1 MKKIRLITILFVA
14 FFLTIPTVKAANI
27 TTTANTVYPGQSF
40 TASVT
45 INAAAWNVHSST
57 LGPVSGCIMNDVNAS
72 DTAMNITKTI
82 SVSCTAIETGTITI
96 TLSGDYTTQDGNNIP
111 LTGSKTV
118 QVVQRPQPQPQPQT
132 PTYRPPVQQQP
143 QTPKSSN
150 NYLKSLKVEG
160 CTISPEFN
168 KDKLEYSCKDL
179 LIDKIEI
186 KAEVE
191 DSKSTIT
198 GTGSKELFNGDN
210 NFEVKVTSE
219 DGQIRVY
226 KLLINKKNI
235 PSTKILK
242 LKIGDKEY
250 KVDEEIILY
259 GLPPKTEKIDLKV
272 TTDSTTAKVN
282 ITGNENLKPGY
293 NIINISV
300 TDTDCVEKIYKVL
313 IYIREYDLLENKNT
327 DSLDKD
333 YIVNLNKNAAYL
345 LNKSILN
352 NVDSKKLI
360 YHIID
365 SNNGILSSMEITN
378 RQQLENDYELY
389 FITKNNKVYTN
400 IFEKTKVKTY
410 FGNKFNIG
418 DKLYIY
424 AYNEETQAYELL
436 DTQEYKDYYVSFET
450 TNSFEYLITTK
461 EIKIEVI
468 KEKKTKLSEI
478 MFVVIFQVIVMG
490 TIIALI
496 SNRIKSKYEN
506 NKEEKTEE
514 KTEEPVLTPIV
525 EEKIEE
531 KPKETEKEEKE
542 TTIKEEKAEE
552 KPEQKENNEVI

>member
-27 TTTANTVYPGQSF
+27 ITTANTVYPGQSF

-72 DTAMNITKTI
+72 DTAMNITKTV
-82 SVSCTAIETGTITI
+82 SVSCTATGTGTITI

-118 QVVQRPQPQPQPQT
+118 QVVQKPQPQPQT
-132 PTYRPPVQQQP
+132 PTYRPPVQPQP

-352 NVDSKKLI
+352 NVDSKKLF

-365 SNNGILSSMEITN
+365 SNNGLLSSMEITS

-525 EEKIEE
+525 EEK
-531 KPKETEKEEKE
+531 T
-542 TTIKEEKAEE
+542 
-552 KPEQKENNEVI
+552 EQKENNEVI

>member
-14 FFLTIPTVKAANI
+14 LFLTIPTVKAANI

-57 LGPVSGCIMNDVNAS
+57 SGPVSGCIMNDVNAS
-72 DTAMNITKTI
+72 DTAMNITKTV
-82 SVSCTAIETGTITI
+82 SVSCTATGTGTITI

-118 QVVQRPQPQPQPQT
+118 QVVQQPQPQPQPQPQT
-132 PTYRPPVQQQP
+132 PTYRPPVQPQP

-198 GTGSKELFNGDN
+198 GIGSKELFNGDN

-352 NVDSKKLI
+352 NVDSKKLF

-365 SNNGILSSMEITN
+365 SNNGLLSSMEITS
-378 RQQLENDYELY
+378 RQKLENDYELY

-490 TIIALI
+490 TIISLI

-525 EEKIEE
+525 EEK
-531 KPKETEKEEKE
+531 T
-542 TTIKEEKAEE
+542 
-552 KPEQKENNEVI
+552 EQKENNEVI